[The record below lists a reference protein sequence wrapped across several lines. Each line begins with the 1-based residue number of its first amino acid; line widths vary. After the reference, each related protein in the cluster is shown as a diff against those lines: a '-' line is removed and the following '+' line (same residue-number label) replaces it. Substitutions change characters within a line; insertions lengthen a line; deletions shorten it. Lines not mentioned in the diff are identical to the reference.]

1 MNGKIINYTNLMDDI
16 RKSIFHK
23 ALFIR
28 AFEQHILKGFDL
40 GLLRGTTHTCIGQEV
55 LPAVVGLMAP
65 KNSFFVSNH
74 RNHGHYLSINDS
86 ALELLH
92 EIMGNLNGISKGRG
106 GSQHIHSLNF
116 ISHGILGGL
125 SPYAVG
131 RGTARRML
139 DTNTGPVILYLG
151 DGTFGEGVLYEALNL
166 SVVFNSKILILVE
179 NNGVSQSTLTNEML
193 SSDLFDLCRI
203 FIPNSIRSSDK
214 NLDQLLKSV
223 KYSLDYVVEKNK
235 PTVLFVDTERLGPH
249 SKGTVKLDPWYGNH
263 DPLFM
268 MSESKSREL
277 FYELSLNVYE
287 SVRNMF
293 NTEFESDLF
302 LKEF

>member
-1 MNGKIINYTNLMDDI
+1 MGNV
-16 RKSIFHK
+16 RKSVFQK

-28 AFEQHILKGFDL
+28 AFEQHILRGFEL

-55 LPAVVGLMAP
+55 LPASVGLLAP

-86 ALELLH
+86 PLELIH
-92 EIMGNLNGISKGRG
+92 ELMGIPNGISEGRG

-131 RGTARRML
+131 RGAARRLL
-139 DTNTGPVILYLG
+139 DTTTDPVILYLG

-166 SVVFNSKILILVE
+166 SVVFSSKILILVE
-179 NNGVSQSTLTNEML
+179 NNGVSQSTLTHEMI
-193 SSDLFDLCRI
+193 SSDLFNLCKI
-203 FIPNSIRSSDK
+203 FIPDSVRSSDK
-214 NLDQLLKSV
+214 NLDGLLKSI
-223 KYSLDYVVEKNK
+223 KYSLNYVIENNK
-235 PTVLFVDTERLGPH
+235 PIVLFVDTERLGPH
-249 SKGTVKLDPWYGNH
+249 SKGPVKLDPWYGNN
-263 DPLFM
+263 DPLFI
-268 MSESKSREL
+268 MSESKSLES
-277 FYELSLNVYE
+277 FHDLSLSVYE
-287 SVRNMF
+287 SVRNIF
-293 NTEFESDLF
+293 NTEFESELF

>member
-1 MNGKIINYTNLMDDI
+1 MDNV
-16 RKSIFHK
+16 RESILHK

-28 AFEQHILKGFDL
+28 AFEQHVLKGFDL
-40 GLLRGTTHTCIGQEV
+40 GLLRGTTHTCIGQEI
-55 LPAVVGLMAP
+55 LPTAVGLMAP
-65 KNSFFVSNH
+65 KDSFIVSNH
-74 RNHGHYLSINDS
+74 RNHGHYLSVNDS

-92 EIMGNLNGISKGRG
+92 EIMGNSNGISKGRG
-106 GSQHIHSLNF
+106 GSQHIHSSNF

-131 RGTARRML
+131 RGAARSLL
-139 DTNTGPVILYLG
+139 DTTTGPVILYLG

-193 SSDLFDLCRI
+193 SSDLFGLCKI
-203 FIPNSIRSSDK
+203 FFPHSIRSSDK
-214 NLDQLLKSV
+214 NLDQLLQSI
-223 KYSLDYVVEKNK
+223 KYSLDYVIEKNK

-249 SKGTVKLDPWYGNH
+249 SKGPVKLDPWYDLR
-263 DPLFM
+263 DPLFI
-268 MSESKSREL
+268 MSESVSREL
-277 FYELSLNVYE
+277 FQESSLDVYE
-287 SVRNMF
+287 SVRNIF
-293 NTEFESDLF
+293 NAEFESDLF